1 MDGSVENV
9 LKLKEN
15 ADVVAIQYV
24 DENYLYYYIGGAG
37 YTNYRM
43 NLSTKE
49 KNCIKYKARDSGSFR
64 MSDESIYS
72 VLKFDNYALYYSGW
86 DTVYFYQVNDN
97 DSSAV
102 PFNAYYKGY
111 RFLNVCGDGVYMLK
125 QTDEGFT
132 YVIRYYFNR
141 EAESLVGYGA

>member
-1 MDGSVENV
+1 MGNVKQVTSKEIMNFFISGDSLFYYTNQYNSELGSDKEYHTKVDCEVFKYNLLDGSVENV

-49 KNCIKYKARDSGSFR
+49 KN
-64 MSDESIYS
+64 
-72 VLKFDNYALYYSGW
+72 
-86 DTVYFYQVNDN
+86 
-97 DSSAV
+97 
-102 PFNAYYKGY
+102 
-111 RFLNVCGDGVYMLK
+111 
-125 QTDEGFT
+125 
-132 YVIRYYFNR
+132 
-141 EAESLVGYGA
+141 